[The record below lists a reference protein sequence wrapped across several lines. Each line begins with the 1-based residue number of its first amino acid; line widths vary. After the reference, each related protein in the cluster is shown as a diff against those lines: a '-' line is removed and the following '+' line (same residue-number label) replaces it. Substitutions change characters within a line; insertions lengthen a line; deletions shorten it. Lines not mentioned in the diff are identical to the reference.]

1 MRFYE
6 SKILDIPFCF
16 WSQNSMPLPFALL
29 LISWLFFKNRIFPL
43 HLRQIFKFLVTFGC
57 QHLNC
62 QPWSSSCCCC
72 YIWSQCWRYREN
84 LRQIPRLKVSV
95 TEIFFEGVMTK
106 NPVTNP
112 QNGSSSS
119 SSCTYRH
126 TVVDVNRAIAY
137 CTCTLLQL
145 KFKMSK
151 GCQLPY

>member
-1 MRFYE
+1 MHVWKCKGLCFIWMRFYE

-72 YIWSQCWRYREN
+72 CYIWSQCWRYREN

-112 QNGSSSS
+112 QNGSYT
-119 SSCTYRH
+119 TYYAL
-126 TVVDVNRAIAY
+126 VY
-137 CTCTLLQL
+137 
-145 KFKMSK
+145 
-151 GCQLPY
+151 